1 MKQLYLVLA
10 IIGAVV
16 PYVFFI
22 QHFSGEGFS
31 LMTFLRA
38 MYANPAAGGIS
49 SDLLLSSFIF
59 WVFMFLQRSRG
70 KGPGPVLFVVLNLL
84 IGLSC
89 AFPAYLYARE
99 RQEPVPIKQD

>member
-1 MKQLYLVLA
+1 MKRLYLVLA

-22 QHFSGEGFS
+22 QHFSGEGFG
-31 LMTFLRA
+31 LPTFLRA
-38 MYANPAAGGIS
+38 MFANPAAGGIS
-49 SDLLLSSFIF
+49 ADLLLSSFIF
-59 WVFMFLQRSRG
+59 WGFMFQQQSRG
-70 KGPGPVLFVVLNLL
+70 KGPGPAVFVVLNLL

-99 RQEPVPIKQD
+99 RRVTKG